1 MVDCRTYLAESISTY
16 QPYFLLFLSDLLFG
30 FAKTAIQLDPMRSLQ
45 SEYAPAIL
53 VVALVLQGVR
63 IGCTFQTTLVA
74 LQANSAKSDRAIN
87 LHGTVGLAIASA
99 LLSNVLLKNIP
110 TDLPPDVRA
119 LMEHSV
125 YARLV
130 MTSLSYDQKV
140 MVAHAYMISYRAV
153 FIFFVS
159 CMALSLAACLMVKD
173 TGLERQD

>member
-16 QPYFLLFLSDLLFG
+16 EPYFLLFLSDLLFG
-30 FAKTAIQLDPMRSLQ
+30 FAKAATQLHTDPMRSLQ
-45 SEYAPAIL
+45 SDYAP
-53 VVALVLQGVR
+53 GNPR
-63 IGCTFQTTLVA
+63 RRTTLVA

-87 LHGTVGLAIASA
+87 LRGTVGLAIASA

-130 MTSLSYDQKV
+130 MTSLSYDP
-140 MVAHAYMISYRAV
+140 
-153 FIFFVS
+153 
-159 CMALSLAACLMVKD
+159 KD
-173 TGLERQD
+173 TGLERQDEKLQGKVDEPNKAQDDVHTVNP